1 MIDIRAEAPGDASGI
16 ADITSAAFARAAH
29 ASGTEAQIIEALR
42 AAGALTVSL
51 VAEEAGEIV
60 GHVAFSPVTVGSAAE
75 GWFGLGPV
83 SVRPDRQRAG
93 IGKAV
98 VEAGLARLR
107 GMGARGCVLVGD
119 PRYYARFGFARDPA
133 LRCDGIPDEYVQ
145 RVVFTGPPPSGRI
158 TFHAGFGLA

>member
-1 MIDIRAEAPGDASGI
+1 VIDIRPEVPGDADAI
-16 ADITSAAFARAAH
+16 AAITGAAFALAAH
-29 ASGTEAQIIEALR
+29 ASGTEARIIDALR

-60 GHVAFSPVTVGSAAE
+60 GHVAFSPVSVGSVAA
-75 GWFGLGPV
+75 GWYGLGPV

-93 IGKAV
+93 IGTAL

-107 GMGARGCVLVGD
+107 SMGARGCVLVGD

-145 RVVFTGPPPSGRI
+145 RIIFTGPPPAGRI
-158 TFHAGFGLA
+158 TFHAGFGLD